1 LITTGLL
8 FLTHDVHSA
17 MSVEEL
23 ADLGMVRMDD
33 DEIRGFLAS
42 QRTGVLGLPTDDG
55 PHLLPLSFGF
65 DGESTMYFTYV
76 LGKQSRK
83 EDLSDRAE
91 SATFLVY
98 DAQSPF
104 TWESVI
110 LRGPITEVPEAEY
123 TEAKAT
129 LTDAW
134 RPDIFQRAELT
145 RGVKIYGLEITEW
158 SGLKHTGLPPGF
170 EPRSE

>member
-1 LITTGLL
+1 
-8 FLTHDVHSA
+8 
-17 MSVEEL
+17 MSVDEL
-23 ADLGMVRMDD
+23 ADLGVGRMEDE
-33 DEIRGFLAS
+33 EIRGFLSS
-42 QRTGVLGLPTDDG
+42 QHTGVLGLPAGDG

-65 DGESTMYFTYV
+65 DGESTLYFTYV
-76 LGKQSRK
+76 LGERSRK

-104 TWESVI
+104 TWESAL
-110 LRGPITEVPEAEY
+110 LRGPIAEVPEEDYDDAE
-123 TEAKAT
+123 AT

-134 RPDIFQRAELT
+134 RPDVLRQAELS
-145 RGVKIYGLEITEW
+145 RGVKIYRLEITEW

-170 EPRSE
+170 EPRPE